1 MTIKL
6 NESHIVLVTRSA
18 RRPDYAIPAF
28 EFAAMK
34 DKRSF
39 STTISYLVKK
49 GYATSPVGL
58 NGSPKDGDFA
68 NAEGRRVCLTSEFVN
83 EYFADEAPASAPK
96 KAKKA
101 PKAPQAVVVAAPV
114 VVAVETSSLVED
126 ESIEDVD
133 GRRNSVVAPG
143 YKLGY
148 FELKKVG
155 GSGQGCND
163 DLDRWMYAEFM
174 TEGRGSRRRLNM
186 PNLRGFA
193 FENGVDA
200 DRWIGRNNGMIR
212 MNIAKQIRKLWAKGQ
227 NITYGGVVVFKAAE
241 IEEAA

>member
-6 NESHIVLVTRSA
+6 NDAQTVLVTRAA

-28 EFAAMK
+28 EFAAMS

-39 STTISYLVKK
+39 ASSIAALVKK
-49 GYATSPVGL
+49 GFAISPVGL
-58 NGSPKDGDFA
+58 NGSAKDGDFA
-68 NAEGRRVCLTSEFVN
+68 NAEGRRICLTAEFVT
-83 EYFADEAPASAPK
+83 EYFADEAPAPAPK

-101 PKAPQAVVVAAPV
+101 TKAVEAVVVAAPV
-114 VVAVETSSLVED
+114 VVAVETPSPVED

-174 TEGRGSRRRLNM
+174 TEGRGSRLRLNM